1 MNDDFVEK
9 IDVQIAVSRLPLL
22 LKKIYYLYFEMEYSQ
37 LEIGEK
43 LGIPQRTVSSHVTK
57 IKKLV
62 KEYLLK

>member
-9 IDVQIAVSRLPLL
+9 IDVQIAVSKLPLL
-22 LKKIYYLYFEMEYSQ
+22 LKKIYYLYFEIEYSQ

-43 LGIPQRTVSSHVTK
+43 LGISQQTVSNHVTK

-62 KEYLLK
+62 KEYLVK